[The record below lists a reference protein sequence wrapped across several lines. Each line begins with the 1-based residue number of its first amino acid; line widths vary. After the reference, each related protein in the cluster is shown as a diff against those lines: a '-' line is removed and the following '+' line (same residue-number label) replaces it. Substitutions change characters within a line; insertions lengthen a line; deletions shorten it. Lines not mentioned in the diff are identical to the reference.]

1 MTYEEL
7 QQENELLRFRVE
19 ELLQSSRLCPFPELR
34 GAKFRILNLLAKRSP
49 ETVRYEALYHAMN
62 DNPEYLAAPHKALK
76 VHVCQARQVIE
87 AEAIKIE
94 TLWGVGY
101 RMPRESASKW
111 QALVEA
117 ANPQEAAA

>member
-7 QQENELLRFRVE
+7 QLENEVLRFRIE
-19 ELLQSSRLCPFPELR
+19 ELLQSSKLCPFPELR

-49 ETVRYEALYHAMN
+49 ETVRYEALYHAMS
-62 DNPEYLAAPHKALK
+62 DNPEYLAVPHKALK
-76 VHVCQARQVIE
+76 VHVSVARQVIE
-87 AEAIKIE
+87 AEAIEIE

-101 RMPRESASKW
+101 RMPRKSAAKW

-117 ANPQEAAA
+117 ANQQEAAA